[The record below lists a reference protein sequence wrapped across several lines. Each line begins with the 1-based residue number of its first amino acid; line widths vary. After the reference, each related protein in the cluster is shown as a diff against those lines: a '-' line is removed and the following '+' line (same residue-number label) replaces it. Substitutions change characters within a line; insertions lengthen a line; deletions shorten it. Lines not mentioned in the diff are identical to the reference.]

1 MMRESRMAFGTSH
14 WGYLWA
20 AVQPAVTLTFLIL
33 IFVLIGRS
41 APFGESLALFFA
53 TSVLCLEYFQKLSV
67 SLMRAFTS
75 NSTLFSYPPV
85 QNMDTVIARFLLVT
99 SVYVIV
105 WTGFYGGLALTGY
118 GDLPVRPELVIA
130 SFLLVGVIGLAI
142 GSLNAVIF
150 SVFSS
155 WQHFEKVWGRP
166 LFFMSGAFYVP
177 SSLPPEAVT
186 VLWWNPILHA
196 VELARMGFWPDYHS
210 EIVSPAYCLGFGA
223 VTLLLALFTERYTR
237 KLRR

>member
-1 MMRESRMAFGTSH
+1 MAFGTSH

-20 AVQPAVTLTFLIL
+20 IVQPAVTLTFLIV
-33 IFVLIGRS
+33 IFVLIGRG
-41 APFGESLALFFA
+41 APFGDSLALFFA

-75 NSTLFSYPPV
+75 NATLFAYPLV
-85 QNMDTVIARFLLVT
+85 EKMDTVIARFLLVS

-105 WTGFYGGLALTGY
+105 WAGFYGGLTLTGY
-118 GDLPVRPELVIA
+118 GHLPVRPEL
-130 SFLLVGVIGLAI
+130 LVAAFAMVGLIGLGI
-142 GSLNAVIF
+142 GALNAVIF

-155 WQHFEKVWGRP
+155 WQHFEKIWGRP

-177 SSLPPEAVT
+177 SSLPPEAVA
-186 VLWWNPILHA
+186 VLEWNPILHA
-196 VELARMGFWPDYHS
+196 VELTRMGFWPDYHS

-223 VTLLLALFTERYTR
+223 VTLLLALFVERYTR
-237 KLRR
+237 KLRK